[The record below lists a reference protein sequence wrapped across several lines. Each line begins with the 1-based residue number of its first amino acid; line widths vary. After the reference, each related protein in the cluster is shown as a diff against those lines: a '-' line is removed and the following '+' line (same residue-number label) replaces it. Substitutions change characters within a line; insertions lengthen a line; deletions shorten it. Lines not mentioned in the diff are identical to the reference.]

1 MRIPTVV
8 VLIASTV
15 SLPMSATASDI
26 LRDLGDAV
34 MDGRVS
40 AELRYRYELVEQD
53 GVDNDANAST
63 VRARL
68 GYEASRFHGF
78 AVNLQGEIVQ
88 RLGPE
93 KFNDTTNGRTDFPVI
108 ADPNDVD
115 LNQAYLVYDGV
126 TATRLSAGRERIVI
140 DDQRFI
146 GDVGFR
152 QNQQTFDAVSV
163 TTSAI
168 PNLRARYHYIFGVN
182 RIFGN
187 DNPRGNTSAEAHAVN
202 LHYRGINL
210 GLAGRLGFT
219 GYGYLIDLDDAP
231 ASSNQTY
238 GLRLTGSTTLGV
250 DTSLAYVLEGAHQ
263 ADRGSNP
270 NDFSGRYVIAKPSLF
285 TSVLGGDIGVTLSYE
300 RLEGDGTTAFQTP
313 LATLHKFQGW
323 ADIFLTTPSDG
334 IEQYAV
340 QLGYTTALPDPFGA
354 IELQAF
360 YFDFNAENGDA
371 DYGTE
376 IDLEA
381 STHLPFSQPVRLALR
396 FADYQAEDFGADTRK
411 LWLMLST
418 RF

>member
-1 MRIPTVV
+1 
-8 VLIASTV
+8 
-15 SLPMSATASDI
+15 MSATASDI

-340 QLGYTTALPDPFGA
+340 QLGYTIALPDPFGA